1 MAESPNIPE
10 ELEPAPGGPASAE
23 EHSTGSRRSSGARKS
38 KNREQ
43 KDRLMHG
50 TGRHLRVA
58 EQARVQAAQRSQM
71 EAEAVWRALPT
82 SAQMM
87 LARETVQT
95 RRHELLGAHRDL
107 QAVGFGHRTTGEKAI
122 EIKTGEPCIV
132 FTVKRKWSKKKS
144 SRTASRNTL
153 PRYLEAFVD
162 FQGARRL
169 CAIPTDVRG
178 LNQLGDVLPHG
189 NQMVHAQRSPYW
201 SFGMGCCAVRL
212 NEGKRYLLGCHHV
225 LALSEVVQPVPDQV
239 DVLSPASRD
248 KFIGRL
254 SGYFGVVNP
263 DGTFIDAAL
272 AEIDDLNDLND
283 VVLEPPP
290 NGRFVQDAGELAHVC
305 VIRAAGHIEI
315 PAHFVT
321 VHYDYPLAN
330 WGALGTVRL
339 PVLVEI
345 QSQSAPAEP
354 GDSGSPVFDE
364 TGSVFQGMHIG
375 GTDHGRAFFIPAFE
389 LLRASNYGMSGGD
402 EMLRL
407 A

>member
-1 MAESPNIPE
+1 MAESPNMPE
-10 ELEPAPGGPASAE
+10 EPDPDLDGPASADE
-23 EHSTGSRRSSGARKS
+23 PPTGSRRISGARKS
-38 KNREQ
+38 KNHEQ
-43 KDRLMHG
+43 KDRLLHRA
-50 TGRHLRVA
+50 GRHLRMA
-58 EQARVQAAQRSQM
+58 EQARVQATQPDQM
-71 EAEAVWRALPT
+71 EAEAVWRALPS

-87 LARETVQT
+87 LARETVET
-95 RRHELLGAHRDL
+95 RRHELLRAHRDL
-107 QAVGFGHRTTGEKAI
+107 VAVGYGHRTTGEKAA
-122 EIKTGEPCIV
+122 EIKSGEPCIV

-144 SRTASRNTL
+144 ARNTARNTL
-153 PRYLEAFVD
+153 PRHLEAFVD
-162 FQGARRL
+162 FQGARRF

-189 NQMVHAQRSPYW
+189 NQMVHAQSDPYW

-239 DVLSPASRD
+239 NVLSAASRQ
-248 KFIGRL
+248 KYIGRL

-290 NGRFVQDAGELAHVC
+290 NGRFVQDAGELAHLC
-305 VIRAAGHIEI
+305 IIRAAGHVEI
-315 PAHFVT
+315 PARFVT

-330 WGALGTVRL
+330 WGALGTVTL

-375 GTDHGRAFFIPAFE
+375 GTDDGRAYFIPAFE